1 MSRGSPEAGQAFPVY
16 VTAVAGL
23 LFLAF
28 ALFAVGMAS
37 ASRNDAQGA
46 ADAAALAAAQDAR
59 EGLRE
64 DLLDLFDPDVWE
76 DLLGGEGTGDSSGPC
91 GEAAEFARRNGANLD
106 ACGPVYSP
114 YGFEVEVGNTE
125 PVGDSLI
132 PGTEGMRAKA
142 AATAVIEPLCG
153 IREAEPPAG
162 GEEGAEEEGT
172 GGEGAGGGE
181 TGEEDAGEEEAGEH
195 ELVCD
200 GIDDPIEIDPDRLAD
215 VLPDPEDLFS
225 VHLADR

>member
-1 MSRGSPEAGQAFPVY
+1 MTREDRDAGQAFPLY

-59 EGLRE
+59 DGLRD
-64 DLLDLFDPDVWE
+64 DLLALFDPDAWE
-76 DLLGGEGTGDSSGPC
+76 DLLEGDLPSDIGSPC
-91 GEAAEFARRNGANLD
+91 DEAAEFARKND
-106 ACGPVYSP
+106 ARLTGGGCDPVHFP
-114 YGFEVEVGNTE
+114 AGFRVEVENTR
-125 PVGDSLI
+125 PVGESLI
-132 PGTEGMRAKA
+132 PGTENRYARAT
-142 AATAVIEPLCG
+142 ATAVIEPLCG
-153 IREAEPPAG
+153 VRETEGETDEPGTG
-162 GEEGAEEEGT
+162 GEEGREDDEEAEEEK
-172 GGEGAGGGE
+172 
-181 TGEEDAGEEEAGEH
+181 EH

-200 GIDDPIEIDPDRLAD
+200 GIDDPIEIDPDRLGD

-225 VHLADR
+225 VRLTDR

>member
-1 MSRGSPEAGQAFPVY
+1 VIRGSSETGQAAPIY

-28 ALFAVGMAS
+28 AYFAVGMAS

-59 EGLRE
+59 DGLRE
-64 DLLDLFDPDVWE
+64 DLLDLFDPDIWE
-76 DLLGGEGTGDSSGPC
+76 DLLGGDRLGDTSGPC
-91 GEAAEFARRNGANLD
+91 GKAAEFARKNGAELTGTR
-106 ACGPVYSP
+106 CTSVSSP
-114 YGFEVEVGNTE
+114 AGFTVEVRNTM
-125 PVGDSLI
+125 PVGESLI
-132 PGTEGMRAKA
+132 PGTENRHAQA
-142 AATAVIEPLCG
+142 TATAVIEPRCG
-153 IREAEPPAG
+153 IRETEGEPEQPEDGEEEGG
-162 GEEGAEEEGT
+162 GEENEK
-172 GGEGAGGGE
+172 
-181 TGEEDAGEEEAGEH
+181 DH

-200 GIDDPIEIDPDRLAD
+200 GLDDPIEIDPDRLVD